1 MAERILIPLDGS
13 KPGEAALD
21 YIGSFLSGLS
31 PEKKPTVILLHV
43 VTTFTHDV
51 SVQGGGL
58 STINIPNTQEEMEK
72 LKQESK
78 NYLGK
83 AAESLKRAGTEVEL
97 QVVTGKNPAEEIIRA
112 ETEFNCDLVAM
123 STHGRTGLSRWAFG
137 SVTDKVLKAGQVPV
151 LMIRAE

>member
-31 PEKKPTVILLHV
+31 PEKKPTVILLNV

-58 STINIPNTQEEMEK
+58 STINVPNTDEEMEK
-72 LKQESK
+72 LKAESK
-78 NYLGK
+78 SYLRK
-83 AAESLKRAGTEVEL
+83 ASEVLKSAGTEVEL
-97 QVVTGKNPAEEIIRA
+97 EVVTGKNPAEEIIKA
-112 ETEFNCDLVAM
+112 ESKFSCDLVAM

-137 SVTDKVLKAGQVPV
+137 SVTDKVLRGGQVPV